1 MRNSIK
7 QELVNHIIDMIDDM
21 VLRNDNRDDW
31 HHLCFNQDYYII
43 GYYQAEQWL
52 KEHNI
57 DIFAAI
63 AECQEYEERN
73 FGECQR
79 YNNAE
84 KLVNMYV
91 YILGQELFN
100 RCYHIEDVK
109 SLKEFITI
117 I

>member
-1 MRNSIK
+1 MKETIK
-7 QELVNHIIDMIDDM
+7 KELASHILDKIDDG
-21 VLRNDNRDDW
+21 VLTNDNRDEW

-57 DIFAAI
+57 NVFEAI

-91 YILGQELFN
+91 YILGQELLN
-100 RCYHIEDVK
+100 DCYHIENVK
-109 SLKEFITI
+109 SLKEFICI

>member
-1 MRNSIK
+1 MKESIK
-7 QELVNHIIDMIDDM
+7 QELVNHIIDMIDDR
-21 VLRNDNRDDW
+21 VLTNDNQDDW

-57 DIFAAI
+57 STFEAI
-63 AECQEYEERN
+63 SYCQNYEEEH
-73 FGECQR
+73 FGDCQR
-79 YNNAE
+79 YDNAE

-91 YILGQELFN
+91 YILGEELLSNFYDVEN
-100 RCYHIEDVK
+100 VK

>member
-7 QELVNHIIDMIDDM
+7 QELVNHIIDMIDDR

-57 DIFAAI
+57 DIFEAI

-91 YILGQELFN
+91 YILGQKLLN
-100 RCYHIEDVK
+100 DCYHIEDVK
-109 SLKEFITI
+109 SLQEFITI